1 MKQKYKLAAF
11 SLILSVFLAGCSSS
25 TSGSEGKDAIMIGID
40 TAAGGSLQIRAAN
53 AEGFFT
59 DLDIDPKI
67 SNFAYGIDTI
77 NALLTEQTD
86 TGLAADY
93 VLLNSLNRGD
103 LVVISSLSH
112 STEATI
118 KESEFVAV
126 KGIDTPA
133 DLKGKRIGVAKG
145 TVSEYHWANYLA
157 TIGVSEKDIEYVPF
171 STPDEAIVG
180 VKKGDIDA
188 VLSSGAVLEKLK
200 AIDGVHTIDN
210 LSSANISTSSY
221 LVANKKFVENN
232 EEAVVNLL
240 KAIKEGIA
248 YVKENPDGTAEIA
261 YKELKVKKEDTLRD
275 LENINY
281 TIGFT
286 EEDIKHLS
294 DMKQWLLDRG
304 LLKKDYNIEDK
315 LALDALQKALPEEV
329 TYKSK

>member
-1 MKQKYKLAAF
+1 MKQTYKIAAF
-11 SLILSVFLAGCSSS
+11 SLFLSLLLAGCSSS
-25 TSGSEGKDAIMIGID
+25 TSGSGGKDAIKIGID

-53 AEGFFT
+53 TEGFFS

-103 LVVISSLSH
+103 IVVISSLSH

-118 KESEFVAV
+118 KKSEFVAV
-126 KGIDTPA
+126 KGIDKPA

-145 TVSEYHWANYLA
+145 TVSEYHWANYLE

-200 AIDGVHTIDN
+200 AINGVHTIDN

-221 LVANKKFVENN
+221 LVANKEFVENN

-240 KAIKEGIA
+240 KGIKEGIA

-294 DMKQWLLDRG
+294 DMKQWLLERG

-315 LALDALQKALPEEV
+315 LALDALQKALPDAV